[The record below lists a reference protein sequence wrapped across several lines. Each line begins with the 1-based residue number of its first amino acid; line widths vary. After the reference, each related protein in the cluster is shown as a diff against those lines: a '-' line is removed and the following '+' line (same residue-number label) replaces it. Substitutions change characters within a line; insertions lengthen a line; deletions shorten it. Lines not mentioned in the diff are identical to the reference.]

1 LKPYKAI
8 LIVLAVLVLDQ
19 ALKIWVKTHMM
30 LEDEIHI
37 THWFRIHF
45 VENPGMAF
53 SMELPGRWGKMLLSA
68 FRLIAV
74 VAGLI
79 YIKGLFE
86 KKAHWGFI
94 TACCIILAGAV
105 GNLIDGAFYGI
116 FFSDSFGRV
125 AEFLPKGGGYAGF
138 MQGQVVDMLRF
149 PLFHGVFPAWIP
161 VWGGQHFEFFNAI
174 FNISDAAIFIGV
186 ALIVIFQH
194 YFFPKKPLPENKV
207 EPVPPTPLQT
217 EENPW

>member
-1 LKPYKAI
+1 
-8 LIVLAVLVLDQ
+8 
-19 ALKIWVKTHMM
+19 MM
-30 LEDEIHI
+30 LEDEIHV

-53 SMELPGRWGKMLLSA
+53 SMELPGRWGKILLSS
-68 FRLIAV
+68 FRLLAV

-86 KKAHWGFI
+86 KKAHWGFV
-94 TACCIILAGAV
+94 TACCVILAGAV

-116 FFSDSFGRV
+116 LFSDSFGRV

-149 PLFHGVFPAWIP
+149 PLFHGVFPRWVP
-161 VWGGQHFEFFNAI
+161 VWGGEYFEFFNAI
-174 FNISDAAIFIGV
+174 FNISDAAIFVGV

-194 YFFPKKPLPENKV
+194 SFFPKKPLPQNNIETA
-207 EPVPPTPLQT
+207 PSTHSQT
-217 EENPW
+217 EENL